1 MANAK
6 PGDTVHVHYT
16 GRLDDGSVFDTSEG
30 REPIEFVLGTG
41 SVIPGFE
48 EAVTGLSVGEEASTR
63 IPPEQAYGLR
73 SDELVLTVPR
83 ESFPEGSAP
92 KVGQQFEMAGPD
104 GQRTPV
110 VVTSVES
117 NAVQIDA
124 NHPLAGRSLSFDLK
138 LVKIA

>member
-30 REPIEFVLGTG
+30 KQPIEFVLGTG
-41 SVIPGFE
+41 AVIPGFE
-48 EAVTGLSVGEEASTR
+48 EAVTGMSVGEETSTE

-73 SDELVLTVPR
+73 SEELVLTVPR
-83 ESFPEGSAP
+83 ENFPEGPAP
-92 KVGQQFEMAGPD
+92 KVGQQFEMAAPN

-110 VVTSVES
+110 VVTNVES
-117 NAVQIDA
+117 DVVQIDA